1 MKEIFNST
9 FPGTHGG
16 AVMLTGSKQHRY
28 GGIQTRLV
36 PCSTFKLVLSLAG
49 LESGVIPSAKTVWR
63 WNGEQVGRPE
73 WRKDMDLAMALQ
85 ESSEW
90 YFREVARKLGEKRLR
105 STLQELD
112 YGSGWKG
119 KKPEDAWVDGSLTI
133 SPQEQAALASK
144 LATGSLPFAKEY
156 QAIVR
161 QSLRVQ
167 KTGRYALWGK
177 TGSSAKGKDGRSL
190 GWYVGAY
197 TDDGQDVA
205 FAIVRHLPNTIGPMV
220 RDEVVKRLIK

>member
-1 MKEIFNST
+1 MKEIFDSK

-16 AVMLTGSKQHRY
+16 AVVLTGSKEQRY
-28 GGIQTRLV
+28 GSIQTRLV

-73 WRKDMDLAMALQ
+73 WRKDMDLAVALQ

-105 STLQELD
+105 GIVQELN
-112 YGSGWKG
+112 YGSSWKG
-119 KKPEDAWVDGSLTI
+119 KRPEDAWIDGSLTI

-144 LATGSLPFAKEY
+144 LAAGSLPFAKEH
-156 QAIVR
+156 QAVVR
-161 QSLRVQ
+161 KSLLVQ
-167 KTGRYALWGK
+167 KAGAYALWGK
-177 TGSSAKGKDGRSL
+177 TGSSAKDKNGRSL

-197 TDDGQDVA
+197 TDGGQDIA
-205 FAIVRHLPNTIGPMV
+205 FAIVRHLPDTIGPMV
-220 RDEVVKRLIK
+220 RDEVVKRLTR